1 MKLATEKSKQQK
13 DNMRHGELNNII
25 QKLSLNLFCFHHSLE
40 RPAVLTIIIIIIINF
55 IDIVITVFIA
65 GFLDLYKLRLTSP
78 EGS

>member
-65 GFLDLYKLRLTSP
+65 GFLDLYKLSWTSP
-78 EGS
+78 DGS

>member
-40 RPAVLTIIIIIIINF
+40 RPAVLTIIIIIII

-65 GFLDLYKLRLTSP
+65 GFLDLYKLSWTSP
-78 EGS
+78 DGS